1 MINRN
6 TRERGYTLIEMLVV
20 ISIAALLS
28 GVIVNSILS
37 FYRTNTNTFEQ
48 AAQVDEARR
57 GIGSMIRDIRE
68 IAYSDNGSYPIVSTA
83 TSTFSFYSDIDRDAS
98 TELVRYYL
106 TGTSLRK
113 GVTNSTG
120 TPPTYD
126 LANEQVSIIS
136 NYVRNPSQG
145 IPVFRYYNAS
155 STEITPGATTTSI
168 IFVTVDMVVN
178 VDPYRLPGEFTLHSS
193 ATIRN
198 LKTNQ

>member
-1 MINRN
+1 MINR
-6 TRERGYTLIEMLVV
+6 TTLQRGYTLIEMLVV
-20 ISIAALLS
+20 ISITALLS

-48 AAQVDEARR
+48 ASQVDEARR

-198 LKTNQ
+198 LKKNQ